1 MDFNPIDLILHLDTY
16 LAMLVS
22 NYGVWIYAILFL
34 VIFCET
40 GLVVTPFLP
49 GDSLLFIAGAICAT
63 GGMDPWLL
71 GGLLMVAAIT
81 GDSTNY
87 VIGRTL
93 GKRLFSNPDSKVF
106 RRDYLDRTHE
116 FYERHGGK
124 TVTLARF
131 LPIVRT
137 FAPFVAGMAKMH
149 YPRFVMFS
157 VFLADKHLT
166 ALAGVDLDDFGRLLL
181 AAQAQLPLLHL
192 PELNWYQGFHELVLY
207 PDDFVSPQKHRDASG
222 VVHEFDD
229 ERSGETSLQGPV
241 VLAWPGVVGGG
252 GWDAYNLVIHE
263 LAHKLDMLNGDANGL
278 PPLHAGMRIGDWAS
292 AMQAA
297 YDEMN
302 ALLDR
307 DPDAQTAIDPYA
319 AEDPAEFF
327 AVTSEYFFTAP
338 DLLHEAYPAVYRQL
352 QLFYRQDPLQRLRRL
367 QAEHPDYR
375 EAAGDTTNG

>member
-1 MDFNPIDLILHLDTY
+1 
-16 LAMLVS
+16 
-22 NYGVWIYAILFL
+22 
-34 VIFCET
+34 
-40 GLVVTPFLP
+40 
-49 GDSLLFIAGAICAT
+49 
-63 GGMDPWLL
+63 
-71 GGLLMVAAIT
+71 
-81 GDSTNY
+81 
-87 VIGRTL
+87 R
-93 GKRLFSNPDSKVF
+93 RL
-106 RRDYLDRTHE
+106 R
-116 FYERHGGK
+116 ERA
-124 TVTLARF
+124 VL
-131 LPIVRT
+131 
-137 FAPFVAGMAKMH
+137 
-149 YPRFVMFS
+149 
-157 VFLADKHLT
+157 FLADKHLT